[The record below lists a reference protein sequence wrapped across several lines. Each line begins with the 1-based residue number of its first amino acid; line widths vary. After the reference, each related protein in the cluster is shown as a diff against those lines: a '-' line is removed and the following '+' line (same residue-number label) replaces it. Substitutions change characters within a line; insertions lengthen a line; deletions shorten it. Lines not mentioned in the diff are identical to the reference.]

1 MKYLD
6 QLENMLD
13 TGYRL
18 VTIETY
24 DPERVEELFTQL
36 SRFSSRAYYM
46 GTPGEGIHRV
56 GANHIKIPRTQS
68 SREMLTHIDKCK
80 HFGVYILKD
89 FNREMEKESIVNQMK
104 DIATGD
110 SDKVII
116 LLGEFIDLPKS
127 LKPFTLRSKHQMKQA
142 M

>member
-36 SRFSSRAYYM
+36 SRFSSRAYYL
-46 GTPGEGIHRV
+46 GVPGEGIHRV
-56 GANHIKIPRTQS
+56 GANHIKIPRTQNA
-68 SREMLTHIDKCK
+68 REMLTHIDKCK
-80 HFGVYILKD
+80 HFGIYILKN
-89 FNREMEKESIVNQMK
+89 FNQEMENEHIVNQMK
-104 DIATGD
+104 RIATGD
-110 SDKVII
+110 ADKVII

-127 LKPFTLRSKHQMKQA
+127 LKPFTLRSKHQMKQTG
-142 M
+142 

>member
-36 SRFSSRAYYM
+36 SRFSNRAYYM
-46 GTPGEGIHRV
+46 GIPGEGIHRV

-68 SREMLTHIDKCK
+68 PREMLTHIDKCK
-80 HFGVYILKD
+80 HFGIYILKN

-104 DIATGD
+104 QIATGD
-110 SDKVII
+110 ANKVII
-116 LLGEFIDLPKS
+116 MLGEFIDLPKL
-127 LKPFTLRSKHQMKQA
+127 LKPFTLRSKHQMKQTG
-142 M
+142 

>member
-6 QLENMLD
+6 QLESMLD

-46 GTPGEGIHRV
+46 GSPGEGIHRV
-56 GANHIKIPRTQS
+56 GASHIKIPRTQT
-68 SREMLTHIDKCK
+68 SREMLIHIDKCK
-80 HFGVYILKD
+80 HFGVYILKE
-89 FNREMEKESIVNQMK
+89 FNNEMEQESIVEQLK
-104 DIATGD
+104 QIALGNA
-110 SDKVII
+110 DKVII

-142 M
+142 V